1 MGTAVRHK
9 SAAPRKGM
17 FAPALSR
24 REQLTLGAAGFV
36 ALILTWELSSRAG
49 LLNPLFFSRP
59 TDIIAAGIREVQVPR
74 FWTDVRVSVTEF
86 VVGLGL
92 AVATAIP
99 IGLIA
104 GWYKRVSYFVDPWL
118 NFINALPRV
127 ALLPIIVIWL
137 GLGMSSKIAV
147 VFLGAFF
154 SIMIPTVQGV
164 RTADHKFIDVARSF
178 RAPQYLLFTSV
189 VFPATVPFIVTGLR
203 IGVARALIGVVV
215 GELYAATDGLGV
227 MIKNASNVL
236 QADRMLF
243 GVALFTIGGLV
254 GVAATRRLEAH
265 FGKWRPS
272 TSMEGR

>member
-1 MGTAVRHK
+1 
-9 SAAPRKGM
+9 M

-36 ALILTWELSSRAG
+36 AFLLAWELASRAG
-49 LLNPLFFSRP
+49 VLNPLFFSRP
-59 TDIIAAGIREVQVPR
+59 TDVVAAGIREVQVPR

-86 VVGLGL
+86 VVGLG
-92 AVATAIP
+92 VAIVTAIP
-99 IGLIA
+99 IGLVA
-104 GWYKRVSYFVDPWL
+104 GWYWRVSYFVDPWL

-127 ALLPIIVIWL
+127 ALLPIIVIWF

-164 RTADHKFIDVARSF
+164 RTADRKYIDVARSF
-178 RAPQYLLFTSV
+178 RAPQRLLFRSV
-189 VFPATVPFIVTGLR
+189 IFPATVPFIVTGLR

-243 GVALFTIGGLV
+243 GVVLFTVAGVV
-254 GVAATRRLEAH
+254 GVAATRRLETH

-272 TSMEGR
+272 AAMEGR